1 MNSLQTSRTRD
12 ILLFHKQVTKALPT
26 VGDTLDP
33 FRLLLQLPELS
44 DEKEVVLIP
53 RFDFFVQVK
62 KKNGKTKRRLIGDP
76 NESMRRLHRLFQGF
90 IENACAQTG
99 IRNLVR
105 MPSAR
110 AYMPGS
116 DPLRNAEYHGN
127 QAYFYTLD
135 LLHAY
140 DELDT
145 NLLVLLLVAI
155 VRYPKYELEWNSFMH
170 ALMFG
175 CRSEEDNLYAL
186 LEDPLTERMQVF
198 VNTFCRG
205 PSGRGLV
212 TGAPSSPYLF
222 NLYAEIMLD
231 ASLRKLFPSQQG
243 RYTRYGDD
251 LTFSSHT
258 YLFSDLRKEIRKRVY
273 AAGFRVNHQKSK
285 VLYRKQGTVFVTGF
299 GLQYGAYGNDQVVF
313 PGKRR
318 RKLQGL
324 LRTALRRGGVDH
336 DVLQGHIADFKHYT
350 RGRALSNSDRSLVLM
365 CQKLERHGQGSEST
379 VPRSLAP

>member
-1 MNSLQTSRTRD
+1 MNSLHTSRTRD
-12 ILLFHKQVTKALPT
+12 IVFFHTQITKALPP
-26 VGDTLDP
+26 VHISLDP
-33 FRLLLQLPELS
+33 FRLLLQLPDMI
-44 DEKEVVLIP
+44 DEKDVVLVP
-53 RFDFFVQVK
+53 RFDFFVQIK
-62 KKNGKTKRRLIGDP
+62 EKNGKTKRRLIGDP
-76 NESMRRLHRLFQGF
+76 NSSMRILHRAFQCM
-90 IENACAQTG
+90 IETACGKTG

-110 AYMPGS
+110 AYVPGS
-116 DPLRNAEYHGN
+116 DPLRNAEYHAN

-155 VRYPKYELEWNSFMH
+155 MRYPEYELEWSSFTH

-175 CRSEEDNLYAL
+175 VRSEEDNLYAL
-186 LEDPLTERMQVF
+186 LEDPLTERMQAF

-231 ASLRKLFPSQQG
+231 ASLRRFVPSQRA

-258 YLFSDLRKEIRKRVY
+258 YFFSDLRKEIRKRVY

-285 VLYRKQGTVFVTGF
+285 VLYRKQGTVVVTGF
-299 GLQYGAYGNDQVVF
+299 GLQYGTYGNDQVVF

-324 LRTALRRGGVDH
+324 LRTALRRGGVDP
-336 DVLQGHIADFKHYT
+336 DVLQGHIADFKHYA
-350 RGRALSNSDRSLVLM
+350 RGRPLSNSDRKLMLM
-365 CQKLERHGQGSEST
+365 CHKLKRHGQGSEST
-379 VPRSLAP
+379 VPCSLAP